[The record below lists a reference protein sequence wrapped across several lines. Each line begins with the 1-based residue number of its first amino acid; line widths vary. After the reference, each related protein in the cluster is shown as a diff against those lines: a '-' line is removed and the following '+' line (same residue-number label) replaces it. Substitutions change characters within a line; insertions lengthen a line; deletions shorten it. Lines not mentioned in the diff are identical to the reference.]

1 MKKIICSFFIS
12 CTALVSNAQVD
23 VTNTGILSIG
33 GSTDT
38 FFVNGNFTNN
48 SLAALTNNGKFYVK
62 QNFTN
67 SQTSWTVGTGEVIL
81 NGTGAQLIGS
91 ATSSPFY
98 KLTINKSS
106 ELASLSSP
114 VTINNTLTLTAGK
127 LSLDN
132 YNMTIENS
140 ASISGAGTN
149 TYLVATGSGL
159 LKQPVAALGSKLFP
173 VGTATNYLPATIAL
187 TGSSVTDVF
196 SIRVLPVFYKNGSSG
211 TVMLNNVVN
220 CLWLI
225 SEAVTGGT
233 DASLTLQWPLAL
245 ELTGFNRS
253 FSRVAHYTGAAWDY
267 GLTNLPA
274 SGSDPYAITR
284 SGITSFSPFGVSMD
298 MAVLPVT
305 GLELAGKN
313 NGNENLISWSTTS
326 ETNTA
331 YYSIEASLSGIDF
344 TEIGKADAAGNSS
357 GLHSYNYIHREINNQ
372 SYSYRIKQV
381 DVNGSYV
388 YSKVIR
394 IAAAAFRLAALY
406 PNPVKSKTTISF
418 SLKQTSLIMVVI
430 SNTSGQVVYSSK
442 QLYNK
447 GEHKAELDLSLL
459 PAASYILQLKDNNGG
474 LQSIRF
480 VKLN

>member
-1 MKKIICSFFIS
+1 MKKIIYSFFIC
-12 CTALVSNAQVD
+12 CTALGSTAQVD
-23 VTNTGILSIG
+23 VTNTGTLSIG

-38 FFVNGNFTNN
+38 FFVNGNFTN
-48 SLAALTNNGKFYVK
+48 SSAALLTNNGKLYVK

-67 SQTSWTVGTGEVIL
+67 SQTSWTTGTGEVIL

-91 ATSSPFY
+91 ATNSPFY
-98 KLTINKSS
+98 NLTINKPS
-106 ELASLSSP
+106 ELATLSSA

-132 YNMTIENS
+132 FNMTIENS
-140 ASISGAGTN
+140 ASINGAGTN
-149 TYLVATGSGL
+149 TYLVATGSGE
-159 LKQPVAALGSKLFP
+159 LKQQVTSSGSKLFP
-173 VGTATNYLPATIAL
+173 VGSATNYLPATIAL
-187 TGSSVTDVF
+187 TGSSVTDFF
-196 SIRVLPVFYKNGSSG
+196 SIRMLPAFYRNGSNG
-211 TVMLNNVVN
+211 TANLSNVVN

-253 FSRVAHYTGAAWDY
+253 FSRVAHYTGASWEY

-284 SGITSFSPFGVSMD
+284 SGITSFSPFGVSND

-305 GLELAGKN
+305 GLELTGKN

-331 YYSIEASLSGIDF
+331 YFSIEASLNGIDF
-344 TEIGKADAAGNSS
+344 TEFGKADAAGNSTS
-357 GLHSYNYIHREINNQ
+357 FRSYNYVHREINYQ

-381 DVNGSYV
+381 DINGNYV

-394 IAAAAFRLAALY
+394 LSATAFRLASLY
-406 PNPVKSKTTISF
+406 PNPVKNKTTISF
-418 SLKQTSLIMVVI
+418 SLKQTSVITVVI
-430 SNTSGQVVYSSK
+430 SNTSGQVVFSTK

-447 GEHKAELDLSLL
+447 GEHKTVLDLATL
-459 PAASYILQLKDNNGG
+459 PAASYTLQVKDDSGSI
-474 LQSIRF
+474 QSIRF
-480 VKLN
+480 IKAN